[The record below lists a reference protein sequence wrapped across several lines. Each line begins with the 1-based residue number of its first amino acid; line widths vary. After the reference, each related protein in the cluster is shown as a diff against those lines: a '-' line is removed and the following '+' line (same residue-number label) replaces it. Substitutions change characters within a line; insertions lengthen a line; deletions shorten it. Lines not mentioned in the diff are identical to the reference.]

1 MKNKKVYDDRTGE
14 TMFVGTNMECIN
26 FINNFLSNNPEDID
40 YIWIGNN
47 EELDKKT
54 DTK

>member
-1 MKNKKVYDDRTGE
+1 MKPKKVYDDRTAE
-14 TMFVGTNMECIN
+14 TMFVGTEIECIN

-47 EELDKKT
+47 EKRENNT
-54 DTK
+54 DPK